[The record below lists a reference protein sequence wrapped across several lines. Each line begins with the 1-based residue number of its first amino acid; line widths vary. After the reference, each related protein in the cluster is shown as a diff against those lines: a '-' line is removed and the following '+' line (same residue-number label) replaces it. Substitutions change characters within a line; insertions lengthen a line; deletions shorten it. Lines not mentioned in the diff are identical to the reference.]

1 MFFVGRE
8 KEIRLIIKAL
18 KRGNNVILTGKYG
31 IGRTSLIRN
40 IADTTRNRWR
50 FIFVD
55 FSQTPGR
62 VCRLL
67 IDELLPKSKGKTRG
81 EILGYKSNRFRIS
94 NLDFAD
100 RKQHVLVLDNIAK
113 LSAQKL
119 DLIRYLAMAKRFR
132 FVAIVENFMRGDDL
146 FVLRARLSNAMLI
159 NIPHLSIEAARE
171 YFRHSSGQHHFHWT
185 ESQINHLAEM
195 TGGYPVG
202 MKEVV
207 TRKLARS
214 QSTKTDVILAKSKGP
229 RAGGS
234 LRRPDTP

>member
-8 KEIRLIIKAL
+8 KEISLIIKAL
-18 KRGNNVILTGKYG
+18 KRGDNVILAGKYG
-31 IGRTSLIRN
+31 IGRTSLIKYV
-40 IADTTRNRWR
+40 ADTTRNRWR

-55 FSQTPGR
+55 FSKTPGK
-62 VCRLL
+62 VCGLL
-67 IDELLPKSKGKTRG
+67 IDELLPKGKGKTRG

-100 RKQHVLVLDNIAK
+100 RRQHVLVLDNIAK

-132 FVAIVENFMRGDDL
+132 FVAIVENFMREDDL
-146 FVLRARLSNAMLI
+146 FVLRARLSNALLI
-159 NIPHLSIEAARE
+159 NIPHLGMEAARE
-171 YFRHSSGQHHFHWT
+171 YFRHFSGQHHFHWS
-185 ESQINHLAEM
+185 ESQVNHLAEM

-214 QSTKTDVILAKSKGP
+214 RNLENPAALPEPNSP
-229 RAGGS
+229 RSRRS
-234 LRRPDTP
+234 LSRQDAP

>member
-18 KRGNNVILTGKYG
+18 KRGDNVILAGKYG
-31 IGRTSLIRN
+31 IGRTSLIRY

-50 FIFVD
+50 FIYVD
-55 FSQTPGR
+55 FSKTPGK
-62 VCRLL
+62 VCGLL
-67 IDELLPKSKGKTRG
+67 FDQLLPKGKGKTGR
-81 EILGYKSNRFRIS
+81 EISGYKSNRFRIS
-94 NLDFAD
+94 HLDFAD
-100 RKQHVLVLDNIAK
+100 RRQHVLVLDNIAK

-132 FVAIVENFMRGDDL
+132 FVAIVENFMQGDDL
-146 FVLRARLSNAMLI
+146 FVLRARLSNALLI
-159 NIPHLSIEAARE
+159 NIPHLGIEAARE
-171 YFRHSSGQHHFHWT
+171 YFRHFSGQHHFHWT
-185 ESQINHLAEM
+185 QSQINHLAEM

-207 TRKLARS
+207 TQKLAQFQR
-214 QSTKTDVILAKSKGP
+214 TEDDVILAASKGP

-234 LRRPDTP
+234 LRRPDTL